1 MTKNLSANI
10 LRSGAW
16 GLIVLLASLLI
27 VGGCQVDGADGTRE
41 QAQAQA
47 VGEVHNFTFNARM
60 TGYYGVGGDIDGQ
73 KNPVLKVKKGD
84 KVTITIINEEM
95 MAHDIALDKY
105 DVKSDSVMKK
115 GDRTSVTFVA
125 NESDTYYCTVPGHR
139 LAGMVGQLEVVTD
152 SPAAPALASHTGAV
166 GAAGSVAPL
175 GPAKKVDVKDISANA
190 SDIPGPIGKRAPK
203 LVEFTLRTT
212 EVVAEME
219 DGTTFEYWTF
229 DDIVPGPLLR
239 VREGDMVKIT
249 IVNPKES
256 KMTHSIDLH
265 SATGPGGGA
274 VYTQVPP
281 GEERTF
287 TFRASHAGLFI
298 YHCATPH
305 IPTHLARGM
314 YGMILVE
321 PAGGLPKVDKEFY
334 VMQGDFYTTHKPGTK
349 GHQLQDD
356 DRMFEESPTYVLYN
370 GRVGALSGDR
380 ALKAE
385 VGDTV
390 RIFYGVG
397 GPNLISSFHIIG
409 EVFDRVYREADLIS
423 PPARSVQTT
432 LVPAGGAVM
441 VEFKVDYP
449 GSYLL
454 VDHALSRL
462 DKGLVGIL
470 EVTGPVDDDVIFS
483 ESEAVPH

>member
-1 MTKNLSANI
+1 MTKMNQTNF
-10 LRSGAW
+10 RVKGAW
-16 GLIVLLASLLI
+16 GLIVLLIGLL
-27 VGGCQVDGADGTRE
+27 VLAGCQVDGGDTTGS

-47 VGEVHNFTFNARM
+47 VGEVHNFTFNAKM
-60 TGYYGVGGDIDGQ
+60 TGFYGVGGDIDGQ

-84 KVTITIINEEM
+84 KVTITIVNEEM

-105 DVKSDSVMKK
+105 NVKSDSVMKK
-115 GDRTSVTFVA
+115 GEKTSVTFVA
-125 NESDTYYCTVPGHR
+125 NESDDYYCTIPGHR
-139 LAGMVGQLEVVTD
+139 QTGMLGKLEVVTD
-152 SPAAPALASHTGAV
+152 SPAPVAVANSGANS
-166 GAAGSVAPL
+166 GAIGTVAPL
-175 GPAKKVDVKDISANA
+175 KPAKTVDVKEIGASAT
-190 SDIPGPIGKRAPK
+190 DIPGPIGKRAPK

-219 DGTTFEYWTF
+219 DGTTYEYWTF
-229 DDIVPGPLLR
+229 EDIVPGPLLR
-239 VREGDMVKIT
+239 VREGDMVKVT

-256 KMTHSIDLH
+256 KMAHSIDLH

-274 VYTQVPP
+274 AYTQVPP
-281 GEERTF
+281 GEERSF

-321 PAGGLPKVDKEFY
+321 PAAGMTKVDREFY

-349 GHQLQDD
+349 GHQIQDD
-356 DRMFEESPTYVLYN
+356 DRLFEEAPTYVLLN
-370 GRVGALSGDR
+370 GRVGSLSGER
-380 ALKAE
+380 ALKAN
-385 VGDTV
+385 VGETV
-390 RIFYGVG
+390 RIFFGVG
-397 GPNLISSFHIIG
+397 GPNLVSSFHVIG
-409 EVFDRVYREADLIS
+409 EVFDRVYYEGDLIS
-423 PPARSVQTT
+423 PPGRSVQTT

-454 VDHALSRL
+454 VDHSLGRL

-470 EVTGPVDDDVIFS
+470 EVTGEVDNDVIFS
-483 ESEAVPH
+483 ESEAVAH